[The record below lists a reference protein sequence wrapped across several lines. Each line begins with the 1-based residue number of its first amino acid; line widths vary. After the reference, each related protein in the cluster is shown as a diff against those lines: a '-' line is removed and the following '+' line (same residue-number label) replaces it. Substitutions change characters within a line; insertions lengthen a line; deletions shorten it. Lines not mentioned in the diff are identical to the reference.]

1 MNDQTVYLVAP
12 SRDFRSNVLSISKAV
27 TTMHLLNY
35 RTAILSG
42 SYNSIIKARNGMID
56 SIKELGDTR
65 RIVRAWLM
73 DDDNQIEAPIKDLV
87 DGIKYAD
94 ENKISVAG
102 ESPMIRFG
110 GLNEHLGISA
120 CIYQP
125 HKHAVKRSTND
136 FDNAA
141 NRVQI
146 HVHAYFSISSV
157 LRNRLFFTG
166 SVSVLTSSFFGFGFF
181 GSCTFNCFGF
191 GFSSLCSFSASSFFS
206 SIVFTI
212 IKHHDFSMAV
222 RTDKLTHPHTRRAGV
237 REYAGDIRFTDLTQ
251 VSCHVLTIYRR
262 P

>member
-94 ENKISVAG
+94 ENKISIAAG
-102 ESPMIRFG
+102 YPRQDGQSTIVLSKRLDEKISDKDMENLQPFQKIFG
-110 GLNEHLGISA
+110 A
-120 CIYQP
+120 
-125 HKHAVKRSTND
+125 
-136 FDNAA
+136 
-141 NRVQI
+141 
-146 HVHAYFSISSV
+146 
-157 LRNRLFFTG
+157 
-166 SVSVLTSSFFGFGFF
+166 GFGCYY
-181 GSCTFNCFGF
+181 GDVYTDYTFHSTETHKKYTSEDYFYF
-191 GFSSLCSFSASSFFS
+191 MDHPQIDLRYWKIPVSHFKE
-206 SIVFTI
+206 TRI
-212 IKHHDFSMAV
+212 IHSMW
-222 RTDKLTHPHTRRAGV
+222 RK
-237 REYAGDIRFTDLTQ
+237 
-251 VSCHVLTIYRR
+251 
-262 P
+262 